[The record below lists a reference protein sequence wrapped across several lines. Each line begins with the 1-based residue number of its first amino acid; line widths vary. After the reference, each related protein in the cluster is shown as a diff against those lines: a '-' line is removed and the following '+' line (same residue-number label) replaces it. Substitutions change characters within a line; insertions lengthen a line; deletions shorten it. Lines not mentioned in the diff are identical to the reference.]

1 MTCVVTCLFP
11 LALFC
16 FVIISFFFLIL
27 FIYSFT
33 VDSEDN
39 CGSSPCVNDGT
50 CITVGRSY
58 QCDCRRGFYGRQ
70 CQLGKSS

>member
-1 MTCVVTCLFP
+1 MCCDLFVSSCFV
-11 LALFC
+11 LFC
-16 FVIISFFFLIL
+16 YYFVFFKIL

-33 VDSEDN
+33 VDNEDN